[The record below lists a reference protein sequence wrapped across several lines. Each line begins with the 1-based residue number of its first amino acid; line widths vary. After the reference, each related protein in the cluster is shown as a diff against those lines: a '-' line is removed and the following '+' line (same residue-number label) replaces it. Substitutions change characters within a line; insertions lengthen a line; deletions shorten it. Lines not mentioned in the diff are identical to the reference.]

1 MKVAIRYCALLLCS
15 ALMPGVVAAPAQTTQ
30 SNEKTLTGKVSLIAR
45 DRDGKPVR
53 DLKAEDLTVLDNGQ
67 PAKILALDSGGKLPV
82 RIGILLAG
90 DRSTFKGQQQAAIR
104 LLGSLRP
111 GVDQAFVLTQAI
123 ATPLRPWPNKKLNW
137 DPDPKSL
144 AASVGGLQWNEALG
158 STKDAVMA
166 MLAVNPDK
174 PFRRVMLEFRDPQL
188 ETSVDYRTMP
198 SRELDEILMLE
209 IADYQQRQAIVYTA
223 TLKTLRPL
231 QFGSQV
237 QQGSVKIERLAVMT
251 GGRYLAW
258 DKIESE
264 VDALREDLDNEM
276 LLSFEVQPDD
286 PQRPHSLE
294 IRVNRKDVRLAFPKQ
309 FYAATPPGH

>member
-1 MKVAIRYCALLLCS
+1 MKVAIRNCALLLCS

-53 DLKAEDLTVLDNGQ
+53 DLKAEDLTVLDNGR
-67 PAKILALDSGGKLPV
+67 PAKILALDSAGKLPV

-90 DRSTFKGQQQAAIR
+90 DQSTFKGQQQAAIR

-123 ATPLRPWPNKKLNW
+123 ATNPRPWPNKKLNW

-144 AASVGGLQWNEALG
+144 AASVGRLHWNEALS

-166 MLAVNPDK
+166 MLALNPDK

-198 SRELDEILMLE
+198 SKELDEILMLE
-209 IADYQQRQAIVYTA
+209 IAEYQRRQAIVYAT

-231 QFGSQV
+231 QFGFQS
-237 QQGSVKIERLAVMT
+237 GSVKIERLAVMT
-251 GGRYLAW
+251 GGRDLAW

-276 LLSFEVQPDD
+276 LLSFEVQPGD
-286 PQRPHSLE
+286 PQRPHNLE